1 MPVKRALNLKKYAK
15 CAGLIVL
22 ALVALDLVAGVAT
35 VALGAEF
42 LKR

>member
-1 MPVKRALNLKKYAK
+1 MKRLNLKKFGK
-15 CAGLIVL
+15 RAGIIVL
-22 ALVALDLVAGVAT
+22 ALIAIDLVAGVAT